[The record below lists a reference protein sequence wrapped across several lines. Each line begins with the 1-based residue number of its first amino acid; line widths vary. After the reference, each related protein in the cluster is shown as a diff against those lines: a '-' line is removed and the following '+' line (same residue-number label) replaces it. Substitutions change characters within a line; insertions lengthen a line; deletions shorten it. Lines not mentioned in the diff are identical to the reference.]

1 MIIINLISLQS
12 VKIIAFEFANYL
24 YIVQKF
30 ITFFIENICFTRIKG
45 LPLRHD
51 SKNFNTYTLL

>member
-1 MIIINLISLQS
+1 MIA
-12 VKIIAFEFANYL
+12 KYL

-51 SKNFNTYTLL
+51 SKTLILILCYEA